1 MAARGLILLAC
12 IAAAAATEVTP
23 IDKVISL
30 IEGMKTDLE
39 KDSKTEAQ
47 AYDKYACFCRDTTK
61 AKSTSVTDG
70 HDTIDAESSDI
81 ADKTQAKKTDST
93 ELGKRKTNQEQL
105 SAKLEATNSRCAKE
119 KAEYEAEAA
128 DMNKAISSLGKAI
141 KAMKDSKPSLLQADI
156 HEELME
162 TLAVADAMSM
172 ITTPKRKAVT
182 AMIQGQASV
191 DPEDPD
197 FKYHSNDIIDLL
209 VKLEG
214 DFKGEKKT
222 LDSEYNKAKKACDEL
237 KASLKKEMGSN
248 KDAMNALEKNI
259 DKLSKEIAEHRE
271 NLVEAEAVMK
281 DDELYLKDLTAQCEA
296 RAKDWDQRSAMRN
309 NELTALTQAL
319 EILTKNVKDRA
330 DEVNA
335 RALLIQKL
343 HKPDAA
349 PVPVKDVKPAS
360 NPAPKQTTKTSVA
373 VKKAISFLQ
382 ANSDSSDEDRKN
394 QALALLTREGQ
405 RLESFALTSLAQ
417 RSAADP
423 FKKIK
428 GLIQKLIE
436 RLVAEATAEAT
447 KKGFC
452 DTELGKARKDRD
464 YRREE
469 TTDLSAELESL
480 EAKEDALTEEIKQLT
495 NDIKDET
502 KALTTTTK
510 DRKEEKE
517 ANMKTL
523 KTAKEGYEAVNEALL
538 VLKSFYKQAA
548 KASLI
553 QASPVDEDTSG
564 PGFSGSY
571 KGNQSGSQAVL
582 SLLETISSDFD
593 RTIRT
598 TEAAEET
605 AHREFVEF
613 SQASKSSI
621 ASKTTKKELDEQ
633 DLETTKNS
641 LETKMNDLETAQKL
655 LDDALKE
662 LEDLKPT
669 CIDTGM
675 SYKERVE
682 KREEEIA
689 ALTKGLCILDPKGVE
704 SECSGK

>member
-1 MAARGLILLAC
+1 
-12 IAAAAATEVTP
+12 
-23 IDKVISL
+23 
-30 IEGMKTDLE
+30 
-39 KDSKTEAQ
+39 
-47 AYDKYACFCRDTTK
+47 
-61 AKSTSVTDG
+61 
-70 HDTIDAESSDI
+70 
-81 ADKTQAKKTDST
+81 
-93 ELGKRKTNQEQL
+93 
-105 SAKLEATNSRCAKE
+105 
-119 KAEYEAEAA
+119 
-128 DMNKAISSLGKAI
+128 MNKAISSLGKAI

-172 ITTPKRKAVT
+172 IATPKRKAVT

-197 FKYHSNDIIDLL
+197 YKYHSNDIIDLL

-259 DKLSKEIAEHRE
+259 EKLSKEIAEHRE

-309 NELTALTQAL
+309 DELTALTQAL

-349 PVPVKDVKPAS
+349 PVPVKDNKPAS
-360 NPAPKQTTKTSVA
+360 NPAPKQTTKASVA

-464 YRREE
+464 FRREE
-469 TTDLSAELESL
+469 TTDLSAELAGL
-480 EAKEDALTEEIKQLT
+480 EAKEDALTEEIKLLT
-495 NDIKDET
+495 GQISSET
-502 KALTTTTK
+502 KALKETT
-510 DRKEEKE
+510 EERSDEKA
-517 ANMKTL
+517 ANMETL
-523 KTAKEGYEAVNEALL
+523 KTAKEGFEAVNEALL

-548 KASLI
+548 RASFV

-571 KGNQSGSQAVL
+571 KGNQSGSTAVL
-582 SLLETISSDFD
+582 DLLETIASDFD

-598 TEAAEET
+598 TEAAEEA
-605 AHREFVEF
+605 AHRDYVAFV
-613 SQASKSSI
+613 QATKSSI
-621 ASKTTKKELDEQ
+621 GSKTTKKELDEQ
-633 DLETTKNS
+633 DLKTTRTSPK
-641 LETKMNDLETAQKL
+641 TKMD
-655 LDDALKE
+655 
-662 LEDLKPT
+662 
-669 CIDTGM
+669 G
-675 SYKERVE
+675 
-682 KREEEIA
+682 
-689 ALTKGLCILDPKGVE
+689 
-704 SECSGK
+704 